1 MKRTPFVTLCQEM
14 PLSQSCLS
22 PHFDRKKKSVSLPR
36 SEAPKWWFWIKNES
50 ESFCTQNHHSFQFLT
65 LGYTSGHK
73 YYLLLSE
80 ELQRWESW
88 GSGILNLMKLIQV
101 INGWAGVWINLGLIT
116 KFMIF
121 LPEQIVFDGTL
132 KRDLLNWQ
140 KFFKVC

>member
-22 PHFDRKKKSVSLPR
+22 PHFDRKKISVVAKVWSSKMMILNKEWKWVTLHSKS
-36 SEAPKWWFWIKNES
+36 
-50 ESFCTQNHHSFQFLT
+50 HSFQFLT
-65 LGYTSGHK
+65 LSHTSGHK

-80 ELQRWESW
+80 ELERWESW
-88 GSGILNLMKLIQV
+88 GSGILNLLKLIQV

-116 KFMIF
+116 KFVIF
-121 LPEQIVFDGTL
+121 LPEQIVFDSTL
-132 KRDLLNWQ
+132 KKDLLNWQ